1 MNLAQHKSP
10 GTNPCLGSVSR
21 HPDLSAICTLNI
33 QRLIT
38 CEKSGLMGKMGR
50 CRAHPLPL
58 AQWLWNE
65 GPRDN
70 ERIRRWR
77 GRNRVCYVALAVR
90 KHWQGVSPSRCRLCF
105 VKLKLLMIAIEYKS
119 ANRESRWVHPSPAA
133 GWHLR
138 DGESALRALG
148 PPPPAS
154 FLHVS
159 DVLGPLMGHISD
171 PRAHLGACPTRYRF
185 YRRPT

>member
-148 PPPPAS
+148 PPPPRF
-154 FLHVS
+154 FL
-159 DVLGPLMGHISD
+159 
-171 PRAHLGACPTRYRF
+171 TR
-185 YRRPT
+185 